1 MLILATNKQIL
12 AFWSR
17 LAAGRREKGNEASAA
32 ATDEDEDESLPDSDE
47 EYDVPDEICEDEF
60 GEEDFLEKTEDRVLA
75 AISEELG
82 EENIDNY

>member
-32 ATDEDEDESLPDSDE
+32 ATDEDESLPDSDEE